1 MIFNKI
7 KWAPFALTLF
17 TIPLVSSCSSND
29 EEEQQEVKRPISVVV
44 SENPMIE
51 EESGSRITR
60 TEAPTTTGTLT
71 EFKMMYQADAEI
83 KTEYTAEK
91 TGSPA
96 NWGLTPSHWPT
107 VGNTE
112 KINFYAYNGGTFNYN
127 NGTPYVAFETEG
139 SAFSQKDYLVATHK
153 NISYNDKQGVVSL
166 SFDHACA
173 AVEFNICQTQK
184 ISSHTIV
191 VKSVVLKNV
200 KKKGDYSY
208 EYGWSLGGETTNYT
222 LIDGDIT
229 LETNPTYKRLPCKW
243 LFLIPQP
250 KSDIK
255 LDISYTID
263 GTADFREIS
272 IGTDSWEAGNQYTI
286 NIKVGSSFLPQQQS

>member
-1 MIFNKI
+1 MIFNKM

-17 TIPLVSSCSSND
+17 TIPLVSSCSSD
-29 EEEQQEVKRPISVVV
+29 DEEEEQQEVKRPISVVV
-44 SENPMIE
+44 SENPMKE

-60 TEAPTTTGTLT
+60 ADDPTTTGTLT
-71 EFKMMYQADAEI
+71 EFKMMYQADAET

-107 VGNTE
+107 TVGNTE
-112 KINFYAYNGGTFNYN
+112 KIDFYAYNGGTFNYN

-200 KKKGDYSY
+200 KKKGDYYY
-208 EYGWSLGGETTNYT
+208 ESGWSLGGETTNYT

-243 LFLIPQP
+243 LFLIPQS
-250 KSDIK
+250 KDGIK
-255 LDISYTID
+255 LDITYTVD
-263 GTADFREIS
+263 SGSEKHKEIP
-272 IGTDSWEAGNQYTI
+272 IGSDSWAAGYYYTI
-286 NIKVGSSFLPQQQS
+286 NIKVGTSFLE

>member
-1 MIFNKI
+1 MIFNKM

-17 TIPLVSSCSSND
+17 TIPLVSSCSSDD

-44 SENPMIE
+44 SENPMKE

-60 TEAPTTTGTLT
+60 TDAPTTTETLT
-71 EFKMMYQADAEI
+71 SFKMMYQADAEI

-112 KINFYAYNGGTFNYN
+112 KIDFYAYNGGTFNYN

-200 KKKGDYSY
+200 KKKGDYYY
-208 EYGWSLGGETTNYT
+208 ESGWSLGEETTNYT

-229 LETNPTYKRLPCKW
+229 LEKNSTYKRLPCKW

-263 GTADFREIS
+263 GTADSREIS

-286 NIKVGSSFLPQQQS
+286 NIKVGSSFLLQQQS